1 MNIFRR
7 EMKALRWG
15 LVFWALGIIFMVGAG
30 MAKYAA
36 YESAGQ
42 SVEDV
47 MAAVPKTVQ
56 VIFGFSGFDLT
67 TASGFYGVLFLYIGV
82 MAAVHASLLGS
93 NLISKE
99 ERDRTSEFLFA
110 KPIPR
115 STAVTGKLLA
125 GLVNVIILNAV
136 TTVSS
141 LYLVGYFNNGESV
154 SGDIMLMMVGLF
166 LMQLIFFSIGAVVAG
181 IVRKPKSAPSIA
193 TSIMFLTFLISYL
206 VNLNEHVDI
215 LKYLSPFKYFDAAV
229 LMADGR
235 LDPGYVALSLAI
247 VVLAVAGT
255 YRFYSAR
262 DLRV

>member
-1 MNIFRR
+1 MNIFLR
-7 EMKALRWG
+7 EMKAYRWG
-15 LVFWALGIIFMVGAG
+15 LIFWALGIIFMVGAG

-42 SVEDV
+42 TVEDLL
-47 MAAVPKTVQ
+47 AGVPKTVQ
-56 VIFGFSGFDLT
+56 VLFGFSGFDLT
-67 TASGFYGVLFLYIGV
+67 TASGFYGVLFLYIAV

-93 NLISKE
+93 SIISKE

-115 STAVTGKLLA
+115 SAALSGKLLA
-125 GLVNVIILNAV
+125 GLVNIIILNAV
-136 TTVSS
+136 TTLSS
-141 LYLVGYFNNGESV
+141 LYLVDYFNNGESV

-181 IVRKPKSAPSIA
+181 IVSKPKSAPSIA
-193 TSIMFLTFLISYL
+193 TSIMFLTFLVSYI
-206 VNLNEHVDI
+206 VNLNADLDI

-235 LDPGYVALSLAI
+235 LDPGYVALSAAIIVLAI
-247 VVLAVAGT
+247 AGT